1 MGAHLLEGERHV
13 IQIKIGGSVKK
24 CGLSGCHN
32 RPFLK
37 QSYAML
43 RILRFDG

>member
-1 MGAHLLEGERHV
+1 MGAHLSEGERHV

-32 RPFLK
+32 RPFMK
-37 QSYAML
+37 QVDSVCEML
-43 RILRFDG
+43 